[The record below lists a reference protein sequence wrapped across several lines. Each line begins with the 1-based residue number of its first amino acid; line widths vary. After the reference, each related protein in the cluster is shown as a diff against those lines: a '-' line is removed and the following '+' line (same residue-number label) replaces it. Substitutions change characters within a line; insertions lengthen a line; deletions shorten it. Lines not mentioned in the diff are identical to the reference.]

1 LNAIQTLQLEG
12 TLTTKEEA
20 LAWVK
25 ENAPMADVFEEAD
38 TSEN

>member
-1 LNAIQTLQLEG
+1 MLEAVQTAQLEG

-25 ENAPMADVFEEAD
+25 ANYP
-38 TSEN
+38 SS